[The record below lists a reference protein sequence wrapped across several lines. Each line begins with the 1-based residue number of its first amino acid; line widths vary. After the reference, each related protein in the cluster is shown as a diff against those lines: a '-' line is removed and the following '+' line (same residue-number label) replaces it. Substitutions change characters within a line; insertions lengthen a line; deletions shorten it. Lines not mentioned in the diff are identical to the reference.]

1 VHFIQQSPG
10 LACAFHPALGEQQ
23 SRSAHFQESNM
34 SIESI
39 VDFSEATTAAERVT
53 PAAEKI
59 LKGEPNQTVYN
70 HYNSPCGQLNAGV
83 WEGEVGQWKV
93 NYTEHE
99 YCEIVQGVSVLRD
112 EEGKAKTLRAGDRFV
127 IPAGFKGTWEVLEAC
142 RKIYVVFEQK
152 A

>member
-1 VHFIQQSPG
+1 
-10 LACAFHPALGEQQ
+10 
-23 SRSAHFQESNM
+23 M

-39 VDFSEATTAAERVT
+39 VDFSEATTAAERFT

-99 YCEIVQGVSVLRD
+99 YCEIVQGRGRCWRHAARSMWCSSRRLERYVTGFLSAT
-112 EEGKAKTLRAGDRFV
+112 KKPASLRAF
-127 IPAGFKGTWEVLEAC
+127 L
-142 RKIYVVFEQK
+142 
-152 A
+152 